1 MEMDPLIWALL
12 ILLLGLV
19 LIVLEMFIPSAGI
32 LAFLAAAAVITSVVI
47 AFYESIRTGTLFLA
61 AVTVLVPTL
70 AAFLVKWWPRTPIG
84 RRILNLPPPG
94 EQQDSEL
101 ERENQLAE
109 LVGQTGWS
117 QSKMLPSGVIQIAG
131 RNYDATSEG
140 LPIERG
146 QMVQVIQVRRNMLV
160 VRPAEKGPVTQ
171 EPGTSES
178 SAPLETVV
186 PDPFD
191 DSLS

>member
-1 MEMDPLIWALL
+1 MDSLVWALL
-12 ILLLGLV
+12 VLLLGLL
-19 LIVLEMFIPSAGI
+19 LIILEMFIPSAGI
-32 LAFLAAAAVITSVVI
+32 LTFLAAAAVITSVVI
-47 AFYESIRTGTLFLA
+47 VFVYEPIWIATLFLA
-61 AVTVLVPTL
+61 AVTLLVPTL

-84 RRILNLPPPG
+84 RRILNLPPMG
-94 EQQDSEL
+94 EQHDSESD
-101 ERENQLAE
+101 RENQLAG

-131 RNYDATSEG
+131 RNYDAISEG

-146 QMVQVIQVRRNMLV
+146 QMVEVIQVRRNMLV
-160 VRPAEKGPVTQ
+160 VRPAEKQSGTRGPA
-171 EPGTSES
+171 TSES
-178 SAPLETVV
+178 PAPLETVV